1 MKLKK
6 LLMVSAMVLTGSFM
20 SAVEAAPD
28 QINIA
33 YVKDPFNLQNIV
45 MKQHQSLEKEF
56 QKDGIKINWVS
67 INSGAQQA
75 QAMAAGSLDVS
86 AVMNTAS
93 LLMANGAG
101 NKVLVATGV
110 ARPTQVF
117 AVVGKAG
124 QQMKIED
131 LKGKKVAGPKGTVLH
146 QVLVAALKS
155 KGMSINDVE
164 FIQMDPGKAYA
175 ALMGKHVD
183 AALLAAS
190 LIIKSNQAGAK
201 TVVTA
206 DGLVNPLL
214 VMAVSEKFAKEN
226 SAAKKHNSS
235 MKWRKA
241 FRKII
246 GTFEKFRISL
256 DKRLLWKNPKQTLE
270 VEFFLLSVALLFLGF
285 DPAFVLAT
293 ALFGQGFVERWNP
306 FGFGSLWE
314 IITNLFSFNK

>member
-6 LLMVSAMVLTGSFM
+6 LLMVSAMVLTGSLM

-131 LKGKKVAGPKGTVLH
+131 LKGKKIAGPKGTVLH

-226 SAAKKHNSS
+226 SALLERIVKVHRQTTKWIYENYDQAIAMGAKEAGVSLQDADKLA
-235 MKWRKA
+235 KWSHY
-241 FRKII
+241 FDVI
-246 GTFEKFRISL
+246 TDEDLQSL
-256 DKRLLWKNPKQTLE
+256 KSDQA
-270 VEFFLLSVALLFLGF
+270 FLLENDMMQNKVNTDQL
-285 DPAFVLAT
+285 VLPIAR
-293 ALFGQGFVERWNP
+293 Q
-306 FGFGSLWE
+306 
-314 IITNLFSFNK
+314 